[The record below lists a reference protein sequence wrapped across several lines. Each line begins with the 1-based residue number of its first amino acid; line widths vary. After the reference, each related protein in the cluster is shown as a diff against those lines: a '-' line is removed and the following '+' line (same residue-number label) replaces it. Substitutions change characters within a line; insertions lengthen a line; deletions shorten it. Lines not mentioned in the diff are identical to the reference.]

1 LLGKERFL
9 RTKTKIHIMPNGYF
23 GRILWINL
31 TKEEFK
37 EENLPEE
44 IYRQYLGGYGLAS
57 KLIYENMPKKADPFS
72 SESILGFFPG
82 LLTGTIAPLTG
93 RCMVAGKSPLT
104 GTWGDA
110 NVGGYIGAEIKKCGY
125 DGILVKGIAQSPKYV
140 KIVDEKYEILDASI
154 LWEKDTYETEDFL
167 KSRHPNVNILAIG
180 PSGEN
185 LSLLSGIVHN
195 KHRVAARSGF
205 GAVMG
210 SKKLK
215 AIVLKG
221 TKKIGIANN
230 ELLLEHTKV
239 YNSAAKNDQSG
250 AMYLY
255 NTLGLS
261 CLNMSAGLSGDTP
274 IKNWGGNGPQ
284 DFPTERLNK
293 ISAAEINK
301 YKIKDYGCFSC
312 PVQCGA
318 IMKVPEANLDE
329 THIPEYETCAAFGNM
344 LLNDDLISI
353 FKLNDMCNRAG
364 IDTISVGSMVAF
376 AIECFENNIINLT
389 DTDGLELR
397 WGNSEAIVKLVEKIV
412 KREGFGNTLAD
423 GPITASKTIGKGC
436 EAYAMHSLGQPLP
449 MHDPKFFNSMAR
461 TYAYDPTPGRH
472 TASCLDHF
480 ITGMMG
486 RNKYVTEFILPRR
499 YRKPGDDRYE
509 AMKMCAGLH
518 QVINSLGM
526 CSFTY
531 WFQTYPLLEL
541 VKAVTGWDFSI
552 EELIKIGLRIQNLR
566 QAFTL
571 REGIDLVNNTLPGR
585 IVGNPPFEEGP
596 NRGKT
601 VDYKTDMVGYCQK
614 MGWNS
619 ENGYPLKE
627 TLTNLDLEFVAKD
640 LY

>member
-1 LLGKERFL
+1 
-9 RTKTKIHIMPNGYF
+9 MPNSFF
-23 GRILWINL
+23 GKVLWIDL
-31 TKEEFK
+31 SEEVSTV
-37 EENLPEE
+37 EDLSENL
-44 IYRQYLGGYGLAS
+44 YHQYLGGYGLAS
-57 KLIYENMPKKADPFS
+57 KLIYESMPKKTDPLS
-72 SESILGFFPG
+72 PKSILGFFPG

-93 RCMVAGKSPLT
+93 RCVVAGKSPLT

-110 NVGGYIGAEIKKCGY
+110 SVGGYIGAEIKKCGF
-125 DGILVKGIAQSPKYV
+125 DGILIKGSAESPKYV
-140 KIVDEKYEILDASI
+140 TVSDDKKEILDASD
-154 LWEKDTYETEDFL
+154 LWGKDTSETEDIL
-167 KSRHPNVNILAIG
+167 NSIYSNVKILSIG

-185 LSLLSGIVHN
+185 LSLISGIVHD

-221 TKKIGIANN
+221 TNKINVADN
-230 ELLLEHTKV
+230 ESLLQLTKT
-239 YNSAAKNDQSG
+239 YNSGAKNDQNG

-261 CLNMSAGLSGDTP
+261 CLNMSAGMSGDTP

-284 DFPTERLNK
+284 DFPVERLNK
-293 ISAAEINK
+293 ISAAEIKK
-301 YKIKDYGCFSC
+301 YKVRDYGCFSC

-318 IMKVPEANLDE
+318 IMKVPEANIEE

-353 FKLNDMCNRAG
+353 FKLNDLCNRAG
-364 IDTISVGSMVAF
+364 LDTISVGGMIAY
-376 AIECFENNIINLT
+376 AIECFENGIIDKEIAN
-389 DTDGLELR
+389 GLELK
-397 WGNSEAIVKLVEKIV
+397 WGNTDAIIKLVENIV
-412 KREGFGNTLAD
+412 KREGLGDILAD
-423 GPITASKTIGKGC
+423 GPINAINKIGK
-436 EAYAMHSLGQPLP
+436 ESEKYAIHSLGQPLP
-449 MHDPKFFNSMAR
+449 MHDPKFFNSMGQ
-461 TYAYDPTPGRH
+461 TYAYEPTPGRH
-472 TASCLDHF
+472 TASSLDHF
-480 ITGMMG
+480 ITGMMA
-486 RNKYVTEFILPRR
+486 RNKYVNEFIIPRR

-531 WFQTYPLLEL
+531 WFQTYPLLECI
-541 VKAVTGWDFSI
+541 KAVTGWDISI
-552 EELIKIGLRIQNLR
+552 EEIIRIGLRIQNLR

-571 REGIDLVNNTLPGR
+571 REGVELTKNTLSGR
-585 IVGNPPFEEGP
+585 VVGEPPFEEGP

-601 VDYKTDMVGYCQK
+601 VDYKADFRGYCEK
-614 MGWNS
+614 MGWNV
-619 ENGYPLKE
+619 ENAYPLKE
-627 TLTNLDLEFVAKD
+627 TLKSLDLEFVIED